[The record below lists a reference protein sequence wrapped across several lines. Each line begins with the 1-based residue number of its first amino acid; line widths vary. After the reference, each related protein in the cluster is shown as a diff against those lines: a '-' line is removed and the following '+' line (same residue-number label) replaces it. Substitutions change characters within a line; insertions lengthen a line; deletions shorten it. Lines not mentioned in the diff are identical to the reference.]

1 MIVKSI
7 LDTDLYKF
15 TTSYA
20 YMKLFPQAR
29 GTFEFFDRDL
39 TEYPEDFV
47 QKVYLELSNLG
58 MLRLTNSELDYMT
71 SNCRFVPQVYWEW
84 LYSFR
89 FNSGKVQVWLDD
101 KKHLHITVTDYLY
114 KVTLYEVP
122 ILAIISELRNRVLGN
137 NCDMSEV
144 IKKLEPKLR
153 LSNVAGI
160 KFSEFGTRRRFSYNV
175 QDEVVSAIKEGSIY
189 CTGTS
194 NCYLAM
200 KYEMPMMGTHPHEWF
215 MFHGAMYG
223 YKQAN
228 YMALENWVNVYDGDL
243 GIALSDTYTS
253 EVFMKNLSRKQAKLF
268 DGVRCDSGDEFKFIN
283 SMIARYK
290 ELGVD
295 PTTKTIVFSN
305 ALDFDPIQDLWKTE
319 VYGLANYLQDHYK
332 SKALEALRNDY
343 KETCDN
349 YKAMSC
355 AIYNSCK
362 LVPTDGLGISNSD
375 LDQIGAKDYATV
387 DDILSRFIPFENF
400 RKSYDSA
407 GQIMHPHDE
416 MAESDCWSQLCARH
430 GEDVVN
436 KVWSRHLASEFKRK
450 KAPIY
455 ISRELYE

>member
-58 MLRLTNSELDYMT
+58 MLRLTNS
-71 SNCRFVPQVYWEW
+71 
-84 LYSFR
+84 
-89 FNSGKVQVWLDD
+89 
-101 KKHLHITVTDYLY
+101 
-114 KVTLYEVP
+114 
-122 ILAIISELRNRVLGN
+122 
-137 NCDMSEV
+137 
-144 IKKLEPKLR
+144 
-153 LSNVAGI
+153 
-160 KFSEFGTRRRFSYNV
+160 
-175 QDEVVSAIKEGSIY
+175 
-189 CTGTS
+189 
-194 NCYLAM
+194 
-200 KYEMPMMGTHPHEWF
+200 
-215 MFHGAMYG
+215 
-223 YKQAN
+223 
-228 YMALENWVNVYDGDL
+228 
-243 GIALSDTYTS
+243 
-253 EVFMKNLSRKQAKLF
+253 
-268 DGVRCDSGDEFKFIN
+268 
-283 SMIARYK
+283 
-290 ELGVD
+290 
-295 PTTKTIVFSN
+295 
-305 ALDFDPIQDLWKTE
+305 
-319 VYGLANYLQDHYK
+319 
-332 SKALEALRNDY
+332 
-343 KETCDN
+343 
-349 YKAMSC
+349 
-355 AIYNSCK
+355 
-362 LVPTDGLGISNSD
+362 D

-387 DDILSRFIPFENF
+387 DNILSRFIPFENF

>member
-175 QDEVVSAIKEGSIY
+175 QDEV
-189 CTGTS
+189 
-194 NCYLAM
+194 
-200 KYEMPMMGTHPHEWF
+200 
-215 MFHGAMYG
+215 
-223 YKQAN
+223 
-228 YMALENWVNVYDGDL
+228 
-243 GIALSDTYTS
+243 
-253 EVFMKNLSRKQAKLF
+253 
-268 DGVRCDSGDEFKFIN
+268 
-283 SMIARYK
+283 
-290 ELGVD
+290 
-295 PTTKTIVFSN
+295 
-305 ALDFDPIQDLWKTE
+305 
-319 VYGLANYLQDHYK
+319 
-332 SKALEALRNDY
+332 
-343 KETCDN
+343 
-349 YKAMSC
+349 
-355 AIYNSCK
+355 
-362 LVPTDGLGISNSD
+362 
-375 LDQIGAKDYATV
+375 
-387 DDILSRFIPFENF
+387 DDILSRYIPFKEY
-400 RKSYDSA
+400 RQKH
-407 GQIMHPHDE
+407 GEPLHPHDE

>member
-189 CTGTS
+189 CTGD
-194 NCYLAM
+194 
-200 KYEMPMMGTHPHEWF
+200 
-215 MFHGAMYG
+215 
-223 YKQAN
+223 
-228 YMALENWVNVYDGDL
+228 LE
-243 GIALSDTYTS
+243 
-253 EVFMKNLSRKQAKLF
+253 
-268 DGVRCDSGDEFKFIN
+268 
-283 SMIARYK
+283 
-290 ELGVD
+290 
-295 PTTKTIVFSN
+295 
-305 ALDFDPIQDLWKTE
+305 
-319 VYGLANYLQDHYK
+319 
-332 SKALEALRNDY
+332 
-343 KETCDN
+343 
-349 YKAMSC
+349 
-355 AIYNSCK
+355 
-362 LVPTDGLGISNSD
+362 
-375 LDQIGAKDYATV
+375 QIGAKSYDEV
-387 DDILSRFIPFENF
+387 DDILSRYIPFKEY
-400 RKSYDSA
+400 RQKH
-407 GQIMHPHDE
+407 GEPLHPHDE

>member
-122 ILAIISELRNRVLGN
+122 I
-137 NCDMSEV
+137 
-144 IKKLEPKLR
+144 
-153 LSNVAGI
+153 
-160 KFSEFGTRRRFSYNV
+160 
-175 QDEVVSAIKEGSIY
+175 
-189 CTGTS
+189 
-194 NCYLAM
+194 
-200 KYEMPMMGTHPHEWF
+200 
-215 MFHGAMYG
+215 
-223 YKQAN
+223 
-228 YMALENWVNVYDGDL
+228 
-243 GIALSDTYTS
+243 
-253 EVFMKNLSRKQAKLF
+253 
-268 DGVRCDSGDEFKFIN
+268 
-283 SMIARYK
+283 
-290 ELGVD
+290 
-295 PTTKTIVFSN
+295 
-305 ALDFDPIQDLWKTE
+305 
-319 VYGLANYLQDHYK
+319 
-332 SKALEALRNDY
+332 
-343 KETCDN
+343 
-349 YKAMSC
+349 
-355 AIYNSCK
+355 
-362 LVPTDGLGISNSD
+362 
-375 LDQIGAKDYATV
+375 
-387 DDILSRFIPFENF
+387 
-400 RKSYDSA
+400 
-407 GQIMHPHDE
+407 
-416 MAESDCWSQLCARH
+416 CWSQLCARH